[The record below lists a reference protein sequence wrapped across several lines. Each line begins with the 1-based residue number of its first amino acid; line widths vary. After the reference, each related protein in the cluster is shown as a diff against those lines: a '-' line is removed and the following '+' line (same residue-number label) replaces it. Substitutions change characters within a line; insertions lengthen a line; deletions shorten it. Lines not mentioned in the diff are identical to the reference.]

1 MLSWALERIPFAS
14 VLLGRLVAD
23 PMRYVT
29 GKPLE
34 RWLLLIDLP
43 LRKLALANDPRV
55 VETVM
60 LDRAGTFPKSGV
72 VHHLLRP
79 LIRGGVFG
87 QPGGPAVKETRRIFS
102 RSLAALP
109 DGLVA
114 DIAARL
120 TEDYVARW
128 RAEPGQR
135 LAVSEEMSRLTVD
148 IVSEATLGSRFTAEE
163 SHRFARLFFSF
174 NEKARPLVMLL
185 TGSDARVRARLI
197 AEMGLDKI
205 GDEMRHL
212 MRERFVRPLL
222 GVADISALPPFA
234 RALAEAGRFDLAD
247 PDVEGL
253 LDEIAVMLLAGH
265 ETTASTLAWL
275 SWELARRPDL
285 QDKLSALVRGGQPDP
300 AFWNGAA
307 PDAVLDALAKE
318 TLRLYPPISFFLRES
333 EADATFREKQVPAG
347 SYVIVSPWTLHRH
360 RKFWPDPDL
369 FQPQRWLANDP
380 PPARTS
386 YMPFGLGARSC
397 PGARF
402 AAVEMDAIL
411 RGLLSGVRLTVPPDG
426 VEPRPL
432 GNLTSRPWPEIML
445 AATPRPSE

>member
-1 MLSWALERIPFAS
+1 MLLS
-14 VLLGRLVAD
+14 RLVAD
-23 PMRYVT
+23 PMRYVA

-43 LRKLALANDPRV
+43 LRKLALANDPGV

-79 LIRGGVFG
+79 LIRDGVFG
-87 QPGGPAVKETRRIFS
+87 QPGGAAVKETRRIFS

-120 TEDYVARW
+120 TGEYLARW
-128 RAEPGQR
+128 RAAPDRR

-148 IVSEATLGSRFTAEE
+148 IVSEATLGARFTSEE
-163 SHRFARLFFSF
+163 SHRFARLFFTF
-174 NEKARPLVMLL
+174 NEKARPLVLLL
-185 TGSDARVRARLI
+185 TGADARVRARLI
-197 AEMGLDKI
+197 AEMGLDGI
-205 GDEMRHL
+205 GTEMRDL
-212 MRERFVRPLL
+212 MRERFVHPLL
-222 GVADISALPPFA
+222 SVPHISALPPFA
-234 RALAEAGRFDLAD
+234 RALAEAGRFDLAN

-275 SWELARRPDL
+275 AWELANRTEL
-285 QDKLSALVRGGQPDP
+285 QDRLSALVRAKDADSG
-300 AFWNGAA
+300 FWNGAS
-307 PDAVLDALAKE
+307 PDEALDALAKE
-318 TLRLYPPISFFLRES
+318 TLRLYPPIGFFLRES
-333 EADATFREKQVPAG
+333 EADATFREKPVPAG
-347 SYVIVSPWTLHRH
+347 TFVIVSPWTLHRH
-360 RKFWPDPDL
+360 RKFWPEPDT
-369 FQPQRWLANDP
+369 FQPERWLSGDP
-380 PPARTS
+380 APARTS

-402 AAVEMDAIL
+402 AAVEMAAIL
-411 RGLLSGVRLTVPPDG
+411 RGLLTGVRLTVPPG
-426 VEPRPL
+426 AAQPRPL
-432 GNLTSRPWPEIML
+432 GNLTSRPWPEIIL
-445 AATPRPSE
+445 AADPRPPE